1 MSVSLSVDLPDQVA
15 GGVTILTPLGG
26 DGYRAPN
33 REVFAS
39 GSLAC
44 DASGGTAKITI
55 NAIPRCASMVHWI
68 GVSSSNTG
76 NVASAEIAVYPK
88 TLKNWVTQR
97 ALTTSYSTVGRGMV
111 RPPPMFLR
119 SVRGET
125 RKIEVTT
132 DNVNGTTIGFQIECF
147 CFEPEAAQLTPWRL
161 LVGNF
166 AS

>member
-55 NAIPRCASMVHWI
+55 NMIPRCASMVHWI
-68 GVSSSNTG
+68 GVSSSIVANI
-76 NVASAEIAVYPK
+76 ASAEVAVYPA
-88 TLKNWVTQR
+88 TLKNHVEAVTF
-97 ALTTSYSTVGRGMV
+97 AASYSTVGRAQV

-119 SVRGET
+119 SVRDET
-125 RKIEVTT
+125 RKIEITA
-132 DNVNGTTIGFQIECF
+132 DNVNGTTVSFQIECF